1 MRGAV
6 RCSDRFGA
14 VVPRRPSHSLAPPD
28 IEVRAEPSP
37 DSAGDLMTILCYHSV
52 DPAWESPLAM
62 RPTEFEAHCRWL
74 ARHRSVVPLADAVTK
89 LDRSGRLPRG
99 LAAMTFD
106 DGFSGVLEHALP
118 VIRRYALP
126 VTVFLV
132 AQTLTDEGLSAHWV
146 RTPPPWS
153 IATLTRDQVQEMQ
166 ALGVDFQSH
175 SWAHLDLPTLGYDG
189 CVDDLRRSRDLL
201 EDLLG
206 RSVTHLAYPRGLHDE
221 QVRRAAEKAGYSH
234 AYSLPE
240 ASERPGPYAVPRVG
254 INRGNGVSTL
264 AVKSARAYLP
274 TRHGPVGAVARRASR
289 LLRSRG

>member
-1 MRGAV
+1 
-6 RCSDRFGA
+6 
-14 VVPRRPSHSLAPPD
+14 
-28 IEVRAEPSP
+28 
-37 DSAGDLMTILCYHSV
+37 MTILCYHSV
-52 DPAWESPLAM
+52 DPAWESPLAT
-62 RPTEFEAHCRWL
+62 RPAEFEAHCRWL
-74 ARHRSVVPLADAVTK
+74 ARHRSVVPLADAVTR

-106 DGFSGVLEHALP
+106 DGFAGLLEHALP
-118 VIRRYALP
+118 VIRQYELP

-132 AQTLTDEGLSAHWV
+132 AQTLTDEGLSPHWV

-153 IATLTRDQVQEMQ
+153 ITTLSRDQVREMQ

-175 SWAHLDLPTLGYDG
+175 SWAHLDLPGLGYDA

-206 RSVTHLAYPRGLHDE
+206 DSVTHLAYPRGLHDA
-221 QVRRAAEKAGYSH
+221 QVRRAAEQAGYSH

-240 ASERPGPYAVPRVG
+240 ATERPGPYAVPRVG
-254 INRGNGVSTL
+254 INRGNGVPTL

-289 LLRSRG
+289 LLRNAG